1 MGFAAIAQ
9 AGIFAPFSSWMSRRA
24 WDRQAARPAAS
35 PGPTA
40 PPLRLV
46 PRMPDAPSIE
56 GAPSAAAPSDPR
68 AHALA
73 PTRRPTP
80 LRVVR
85 IVEGRQNAQYAG
97 RMVISGRMA
106 DVCAEL
112 ERLAPQ

>member
-9 AGIFAPFSSWMSRRA
+9 AGIFAPLSSWMSRRA
-24 WDRQAARPAAS
+24 WDRQPAHRSAAAPAA
-35 PGPTA
+35 PV

-46 PRMPDAPSIE
+46 PRGQVGTNA
-56 GAPSAAAPSDPR
+56 GAASVTT
-68 AHALA
+68 A
-73 PTRRPTP
+73 PTGALLASTERPTP
-80 LRVVR
+80 LRIVR
-85 IVEGRQNAQYAG
+85 IVEGRQSAQYAG

>member
-24 WDRQAARPAAS
+24 WDRQAARPTSSPSTQAS
-35 PGPTA
+35 
-40 PPLRLV
+40 PLRLV
-46 PRMPDAPSIE
+46 PRPLE
-56 GAPSAAAPSDPR
+56 GASGDATAAVAVTADACHVAPP
-68 AHALA
+68 
-73 PTRRPTP
+73 RPTP
-80 LRVVR
+80 VRIVR
-85 IVEGRQNAQYAG
+85 IVEGRHNAQYAG

>member
-9 AGIFAPFSSWMSRRA
+9 AGIFAPFSSWMWRRA
-24 WDRQAARPAAS
+24 GDRRHARPAATPS
-35 PGPTA
+35 TQTA
-40 PPLRLV
+40 PLRLV
-46 PRMPDAPSIE
+46 PRTVNAASVIAAMGCVAPA
-56 GAPSAAAPSDPR
+56 GGMPSA
-68 AHALA
+68 
-73 PTRRPTP
+73 PTRPTP

-85 IVEGRQNAQYAG
+85 VVEGRQSAQYAG

>member
-24 WDRQAARPAAS
+24 WDRQVGRSAPAA
-35 PGPTA
+35 A
-40 PPLRLV
+40 PQATSLRLV
-46 PRMPDAPSIE
+46 ARTPDAFVADAASCV
-56 GAPSAAAPSDPR
+56 APAV
-68 AHALA
+68 HAGKA
-73 PTRRPTP
+73 SVRRSTP

-85 IVEGRQNAQYAG
+85 IVEGRQNAQDAG

-112 ERLAPQ
+112 ERLAP